1 MTHLTLIQFEANLAF
16 LVDMILDK
24 NVDEFSL
31 FTCSY
36 FLHTLKRS

>member
-24 NVDEFSL
+24 NVDEFQFVYL
-31 FTCSY
+31 FV
-36 FLHTLKRS
+36 FLTHT